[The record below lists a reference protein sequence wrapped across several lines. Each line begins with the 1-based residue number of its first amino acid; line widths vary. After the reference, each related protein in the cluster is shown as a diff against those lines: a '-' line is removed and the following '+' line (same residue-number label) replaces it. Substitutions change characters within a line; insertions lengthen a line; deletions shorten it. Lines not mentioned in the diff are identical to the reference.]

1 MIQVEVKKNS
11 NETNASIIRRFT
23 KRVQES
29 TILSTARSH
38 RYKERDP
45 SSYTMKKKAL
55 KRINR
60 HVEVTRLKKLGLM
73 AERKP
78 MQGHK

>member
-1 MIQVEVKKNS
+1 MIQVEVKKNN
-11 NETNASIIRRFT
+11 NETNASVIRRFT

-29 TILSTARSH
+29 TILSAARAH
-38 RYKERDP
+38 RYAERSP
-45 SSYTMKKKAL
+45 SEYTKKKNAL

-60 HVEVTRLKKLGLM
+60 HKEIVRLKKLGLM

-78 MQGHK
+78 RR